1 MSVTARQVKNKR
13 TSDGGSTSRAG
24 TVYDVFIRY
33 KTAEGY
39 KTYGKR
45 GFLTKS
51 EAIDHEAEMR
61 TKLTNPGYEP
71 IKAADAKQTVQ
82 EYLESWVEV
91 HGKANLRPS
100 TFSSYKSHIKNHIVP
115 YIGNVPLKKVTPAM
129 IDNMLKQLS
138 EKGLSVSTCRYAQ
151 RILSVA
157 FEAARKY
164 RYIEGNPA
172 RDILTKFGKEAKTP
186 DPYTVEQM
194 QHLMA
199 LGSGNEWQM
208 IFVLSGLYGLRRNE
222 VLGLRWDNVDLKNR
236 QFSITE
242 QLPFKVPPKTTVIT
256 EMAPTKSQGRTLPI
270 TEVTLSFFQKQLSL
284 QQKQKE
290 LSELSG
296 QPYYDNRL
304 VIYRQYLSGDDAGL
318 EALMKKY
325 GDPLTLYIDGYLH
338 DVHEAE
344 ELMLDVFAYL
354 FTKKPRIRD
363 GGFKAYLYKA
373 ARHMALRHKS
383 KRKPLFSLDALTGEP
398 DGRLLA
404 EEVIRTEER
413 NRILHFCMSEMNPDY
428 REVLYLTYFEDM
440 SYAQAAEVTGKT
452 VKQITNMVYR
462 GKESLRRLLEREG
475 ITNAES

>member
-1 MSVTARQVKNKR
+1 VSVTARQVKNKR

-304 VIYRQYLSGDDAGL
+304 VIAKANGAPMSAERVTNNFAQFLRHNDMPHIRFHDLRHPYVKPTT
-318 EALMKKY
+318 KKFASFLKFFRAAAIAARSCSIRY
-325 GDPLTLYIDGYLH
+325 SW
-338 DVHEAE
+338 
-344 ELMLDVFAYL
+344 LMLPFQISPFL
-354 FTKKPRIRD
+354 
-363 GGFKAYLYKA
+363 
-373 ARHMALRHKS
+373 KS
-383 KRKPLFSLDALTGEP
+383 PA
-398 DGRLLA
+398 
-404 EEVIRTEER
+404 
-413 NRILHFCMSEMNPDY
+413 
-428 REVLYLTYFEDM
+428 
-440 SYAQAAEVTGKT
+440 
-452 VKQITNMVYR
+452 
-462 GKESLRRLLEREG
+462 
-475 ITNAES
+475 

>member
-172 RDILTKFGKEAKTP
+172 RDILT
-186 DPYTVEQM
+186 
-194 QHLMA
+194 
-199 LGSGNEWQM
+199 
-208 IFVLSGLYGLRRNE
+208 
-222 VLGLRWDNVDLKNR
+222 
-236 QFSITE
+236 
-242 QLPFKVPPKTTVIT
+242 
-256 EMAPTKSQGRTLPI
+256 
-270 TEVTLSFFQKQLSL
+270 
-284 QQKQKE
+284 
-290 LSELSG
+290 
-296 QPYYDNRL
+296 
-304 VIYRQYLSGDDAGL
+304 
-318 EALMKKY
+318 
-325 GDPLTLYIDGYLH
+325 
-338 DVHEAE
+338 
-344 ELMLDVFAYL
+344 
-354 FTKKPRIRD
+354 
-363 GGFKAYLYKA
+363 
-373 ARHMALRHKS
+373 
-383 KRKPLFSLDALTGEP
+383 
-398 DGRLLA
+398 
-404 EEVIRTEER
+404 
-413 NRILHFCMSEMNPDY
+413 
-428 REVLYLTYFEDM
+428 
-440 SYAQAAEVTGKT
+440 
-452 VKQITNMVYR
+452 
-462 GKESLRRLLEREG
+462 
-475 ITNAES
+475 